1 MCCLTHISYNDL
13 PEFPSAALSSIDDAT
28 ASPHSFAL
36 QAENSF
42 CVIILKVNGTDTPL
56 RNAPGEDG
64 FCLGIPFG
72 RDGNSLDFLKNLCQR
87 APYYSIQ
94 GATSRKK
101 HISGEGRGKTPV
113 LSEVFSSLVPLRI
126 SPSESAPER
135 RYVSSDV
142 SPAFLQHFSYF
153 SQRPEAPQ
161 GRVSPFWDTGSPTSS
176 ALTVPPNFG
185 TISTPII

>member
-1 MCCLTHISYNDL
+1 MAKLAFAQTVATLPLNTH
-13 PEFPSAALSSIDDAT
+13 PPPRQTRPSAMRLERM
-28 ASPHSFAL
+28 ASAW
-36 QAENSF
+36 EY
-42 CVIILKVNGTDTPL
+42 
-56 RNAPGEDG
+56 
-64 FCLGIPFG
+64 FG

-135 RYVSSDV
+135 RYVSSGV

-161 GRVSPFWDTGSPTSS
+161 ESESVLGYGQSYFVGFDGSAEFRYDFYAHHIGKNGRGKAGGVGVDEEEKGI
-176 ALTVPPNFG
+176 FG
-185 TISTPII
+185 

>member
-1 MCCLTHISYNDL
+1 MAKLAFAQTVAILPLNTH
-13 PEFPSAALSSIDDAT
+13 PP
-28 ASPHSFAL
+28 P
-36 QAENSF
+36 
-42 CVIILKVNGTDTPL
+42 KTDTPL

-135 RYVSSDV
+135 RYVSSGV
-142 SPAFLQHFSYF
+142 SPAFLQHFS
-153 SQRPEAPQ
+153 SISLT
-161 GRVSPFWDTGSPTSS
+161 SPSVRKLRRGE
-176 ALTVPPNFG
+176 
-185 TISTPII
+185 

>member
-1 MCCLTHISYNDL
+1 MAKLAFAQTVATLPLNTH
-13 PEFPSAALSSIDDAT
+13 PP
-28 ASPHSFAL
+28 P
-36 QAENSF
+36 
-42 CVIILKVNGTDTPL
+42 KTDTL
-56 RNAPGEDG
+56 FRNAPGEDG

-135 RYVSSDV
+135 RYVSSGV
-142 SPAFLQHFSYF
+142 SPAFLLLLPASGSSAGESESVLGYGQSYF
-153 SQRPEAPQ
+153 VGFDGSAEFRYDFYAHHIGKN
-161 GRVSPFWDTGSPTSS
+161 GRGKAGGVGVDEEEKGI
-176 ALTVPPNFG
+176 FG
-185 TISTPII
+185 